1 MVHDHIHVQNTCSKF
16 GHQNQSLAF
25 NDHVFKMPEIA
36 DELLD
41 SSKKAATAYNGWTL
55 STEAVKIKFISV
67 LLNLNLGPHMF

>member
-1 MVHDHIHVQNTCSKF
+1 
-16 GHQNQSLAF
+16 
-25 NDHVFKMPEIA
+25 MPEIA